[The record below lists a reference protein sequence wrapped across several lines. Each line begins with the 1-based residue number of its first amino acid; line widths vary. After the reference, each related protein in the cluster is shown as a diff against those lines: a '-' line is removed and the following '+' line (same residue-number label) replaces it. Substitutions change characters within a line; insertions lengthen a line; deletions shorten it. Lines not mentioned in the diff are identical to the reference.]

1 MSTETLEHPT
11 SIQGGAHA
19 SGITREDVLQATQ
32 AVTSRFGD
40 EYFAKLDKEEGF
52 PHEYIKALMD
62 AKLHTVMI
70 PEQYGG
76 MGLGL
81 QHACTIVEEMHRS
94 GGVGSMIHGQMFM
107 MGILARHGT
116 DEQKRKILEEVC
128 AGKVRLQS
136 FSLTE
141 PNAGTDT
148 SKLQTKAVKEGNEW
162 VITGQKLWTS
172 RFDYTD
178 AFMVFARTSP
188 PKDPAK
194 AYQGISAFL
203 VDKRN
208 VDPKQ
213 YSSRKIDVMFNHH
226 TFEVFYD
233 NMRVPET
240 SLIGE
245 EGKGFKYLLDGLNA
259 ERIII
264 ASEAI
269 GDGRWFVEKAVN
281 YAKERVLFGKPIGA
295 NQGVQFPIALGY
307 AHLEAADALRWKA
320 AEKFD
325 RNEHCGGE
333 ANIAKMLASDAS
345 WELANVCMQT
355 HGGFGLAKEYHIER
369 RFRDTRVFQIAP
381 VSPNMVLNY
390 VSQHVLGLPR
400 SY

>member
-1 MSTETLEHPT
+1 MTANDQGTSAKVTL
-11 SIQGGAHA
+11 A
-19 SGITREDVLQATQ
+19 DVLQATQ

-40 EYFAKLDKEEGF
+40 EYFGKLDKEEGY
-52 PHEYIKALMD
+52 PHDYIKALMD
-62 AKLHTVMI
+62 ASLHTVMI
-70 PEQYGG
+70 PAEYGG
-76 MGLGL
+76 MGLGVRE
-81 QHACTIVEEMHRS
+81 AAVIVEEMHRS

-116 DEQKRKILEEVC
+116 HEQKRKILEEVV
-128 AGKVRLQS
+128 AGRVRLQS

-148 SKLQTKAVKEGNEW
+148 SKMTTKAVKEGNEW

-188 PKDPAK
+188 PKDSAK

-203 VDKRN
+203 VDKRQ

-213 YSSRKIDVMFNHH
+213 YTSRKIDCMFNHH
-226 TFEVFYD
+226 TYEVFYD
-233 NMRVPET
+233 GMRVPET

-245 EGKGFKYLLDGLNA
+245 EGKGFKYLMDGLNA

-281 YAKERVLFGKPIGA
+281 YAKERVLFGRPIGA
-295 NQGVQFPIALGY
+295 NQGVAFPIALGY

-325 RNEHCGGE
+325 RNEPCGGE

-355 HGGFGLAKEYHIER
+355 HGGMGLAREYHIER

-381 VSPNMVLNY
+381 ISPNMILNY

>member
-1 MSTETLEHPT
+1 MNFPSHTHPSGVTL
-11 SIQGGAHA
+11 Q
-19 SGITREDVLQATQ
+19 DVLQATQ
-32 AVTSRFGD
+32 AVTKNYGD
-40 EYFAKLDKEEGF
+40 EYFAKLDKEEAF
-52 PHEYIKALMD
+52 PHDYIKALMD

-70 PEQYGG
+70 PTEYGG

-81 QHACTIVEEMHRS
+81 QEACVIVEEMHRS
-94 GGVGSMIHGQMFM
+94 GGSGSMIHGQMFM
-107 MGILARHGT
+107 MGILSRYGT
-116 DEQKRKILEEVC
+116 DEQKRAILEEVC
-128 AGKVRLQS
+128 AGRVRLQS

-141 PNAGTDT
+141 PDAGTDT
-148 SKLQTKAVKEGNEW
+148 SKLKTRAKKEGNEW

-172 RFDYTD
+172 RFDHTD
-178 AFMVFARTSP
+178 AFMVFARTSE
-188 PKDPAK
+188 PKDPTK

-203 VDKRN
+203 VDKRK

-226 TFEVFYD
+226 TYEVFYD
-233 NMRVPET
+233 GMRVPET

-281 YAKERVLFGKPIGA
+281 YAKQRVLFGKPIGA

-307 AHLEAADALRWKA
+307 AHLEAADALRWQA
-320 AEKFD
+320 AAKFD
-325 RNEHCGGE
+325 RNEPCGGE
-333 ANIAKMLASDAS
+333 ANICKMLAADAS

-369 RFRDTRVFQIAP
+369 RFRDTRIFQIAP
-381 VSPNMVLNY
+381 ISPNMVLNY

>member
-1 MSTETLEHPT
+1 MTTQTQESATEPRV
-11 SIQGGAHA
+11 
-19 SGITREDVLQATQ
+19 TRAEILQATQ

-40 EYFAKLDKEEGF
+40 EYFAKLDKEEAY

-70 PEQYGG
+70 PEAYGG
-76 MGLGL
+76 MGLGV
-81 QHACTIVEEMHRS
+81 QEACVIVEEMHRS
-94 GGVGSMIHGQMFM
+94 GGVGSVIHGQMFM
-107 MGILARHGT
+107 MGILARYGT

-128 AGKVRLQS
+128 AGRVRLQS

-148 SKLQTKAVKEGNEW
+148 AKLQTKARKEGNEW
-162 VITGQKLWTS
+162 VIKGQKLWTS
-172 RFDYTD
+172 RFDHTD

-194 AYQGISAFL
+194 PHQGISAFL
-203 VDKRN
+203 VDKRD

-233 NMRVPET
+233 DMRVPENA
-240 SLIGE
+240 LIGD
-245 EGKGFKYLLDGLNA
+245 EGKGFRYLLDGLNA

-269 GDGRWFVEKAVN
+269 GDGRWFVDKAVQ
-281 YAKERVLFGKPIGA
+281 YANERVLFGKPIGA
-295 NQGVQFPIALGY
+295 NQGVQFPIALGF

-320 AEKFD
+320 AELFD
-325 RNEHCGGE
+325 RQEPCGSE
-333 ANIAKMLASDAS
+333 ANICKMLASDAS

-355 HGGFGLAKEYHIER
+355 HGGFGLAREYHVER

-381 VSPNMVLNY
+381 ISPNMVLNY

>member
-1 MSTETLEHPT
+1 MTIDETTANPARVSRAE
-11 SIQGGAHA
+11 
-19 SGITREDVLQATQ
+19 VLQAAQ

-40 EYFAKLDKEEGF
+40 DYFHMMDKEEAY
-52 PHEYIKALMD
+52 PHDYVKALMD

-70 PEQYGG
+70 PEEYGG

-81 QHACTIVEEMHRS
+81 QEACVIVEEMHRS

-116 DEQKRKILEEVC
+116 DEQKRAILEEVC
-128 AGKVRLQS
+128 AGRVRLQS

-141 PNAGTDT
+141 PDAGTDT
-148 SKLQTKAVKEGNEW
+148 ARLKTKAVKEGGEW

-178 AFMVFARTSP
+178 AFMVFARTSA

-194 AYQGISAFL
+194 PHQGISAFL
-203 VDKRN
+203 VDKRK

-213 YSSRKIDVMFNHH
+213 YTSRKIDVMFNHH
-226 TFEVFYD
+226 TYEVFYD
-233 NMRVPET
+233 GMRVPET
-240 SLIGE
+240 SLLGE

-281 YAKERVLFGKPIGA
+281 YAKERVLFGRPIGA

-325 RNEHCGGE
+325 RHEPCGGD

-355 HGGFGLAKEYHIER
+355 HGGFGLAKEYHVER

-381 VSPNMVLNY
+381 ISPNMVLNY

>member
-1 MSTETLEHPT
+1 MNTQDQTSSERVTL
-11 SIQGGAHA
+11 A
-19 SGITREDVLQATQ
+19 DVLQATQ

-40 EYFAKLDKEEGF
+40 EYFAKLDKEEAY
-52 PHEYIKALMD
+52 PHDYVKALMD
-62 AKLHTVMI
+62 ASLHTVMI
-70 PEQYGG
+70 PAEYGG
-76 MGLGL
+76 MGLGVRE
-81 QHACTIVEEMHRS
+81 AAVIVEEMHRS

-116 DEQKRKILEEVC
+116 HEQKRKILEEVV
-128 AGKVRLQS
+128 AGRVRLQS

-148 SKLQTKAVKEGNEW
+148 SAMTTKGVKEGNEW

-172 RFDYTD
+172 RFDHTD

-203 VDKRN
+203 VDKRQ

-213 YSSRKIDVMFNHH
+213 YTSRKIDVMFNHH
-226 TFEVFYD
+226 TYEVFYD
-233 NMRVPET
+233 GMRIPES

-245 EGKGFKYLLDGLNA
+245 EGKGFKYLMDGLNA

-281 YAKERVLFGKPIGA
+281 YAKERVLFGRPIGA

-325 RNEHCGGE
+325 RNEPCGGD

-355 HGGFGLAKEYHIER
+355 HGGFGLAREYHIER

-381 VSPNMVLNY
+381 ISPNMILNY

>member
-1 MSTETLEHPT
+1 MTNQTNNASEKVTLD
-11 SIQGGAHA
+11 
-19 SGITREDVLQATQ
+19 DVLVATQ
-32 AVTSRFGD
+32 AVTKRFGD
-40 EYFAKLDKEEGF
+40 DYFTKLDKVEGY
-52 PHEYIKALMD
+52 PHDYIKALMD
-62 AKLHTVMI
+62 AGLHTVMI
-70 PEQYGG
+70 PAEYGG

-81 QHACTIVEEMHRS
+81 REACVIVEEMHRS
-94 GGVGSMIHGQMFM
+94 GGIGSMIHGQMFM
-107 MGILARHGT
+107 MGILARHGS
-116 DEQKRKILEEVC
+116 DDQKRKILEEVV
-128 AGKVRLQS
+128 AGRVRLQS

-148 SKLQTKAVKEGNEW
+148 SKMTTKATKEGNEW
-162 VITGQKLWTS
+162 VIRGQKLWTS
-172 RFDYTD
+172 RFDHTD

-203 VDKRN
+203 VDKRQ

-213 YSSRKIDVMFNHH
+213 YTSRKIDVMFNHH
-226 TFEVFYD
+226 TYEVFYD
-233 NMRVPET
+233 NMRVPEN

-325 RNEHCGGE
+325 RNEACGGE
-333 ANIAKMLASDAS
+333 ANIAKMLAADAS

-355 HGGFGLAKEYHIER
+355 HGGMGLAREYHIER
-369 RFRDTRVFQIAP
+369 KFRDTRVFQIAP
-381 VSPNMVLNY
+381 ISPNMVLNY

>member
-1 MSTETLEHPT
+1 MTIDETTANPARVSRAE
-11 SIQGGAHA
+11 
-19 SGITREDVLQATQ
+19 VLQAAQ

-40 EYFAKLDKEEGF
+40 DYFHMMDKEEAY
-52 PHEYIKALMD
+52 PHDYVKALMD

-70 PEQYGG
+70 PGEYGG

-81 QHACTIVEEMHRS
+81 QEACVIVEEMHRS

-116 DEQKRKILEEVC
+116 DEQKRAILEEVC
-128 AGKVRLQS
+128 AGRVRLQS

-141 PNAGTDT
+141 PDAGTDT
-148 SKLQTKAVKEGNEW
+148 ARLKTKAVKEGGEW

-178 AFMVFARTSP
+178 AFMVFARTSA

-194 AYQGISAFL
+194 PHQGISAFL
-203 VDKRN
+203 VDKRK

-213 YSSRKIDVMFNHH
+213 YTSRKIDVMFNHH
-226 TFEVFYD
+226 TYEVFYD

-325 RNEHCGGE
+325 RHEPCGGD

-381 VSPNMVLNY
+381 ISPNMVLNY

>member
-1 MSTETLEHPT
+1 MTANDQGASAKVTL
-11 SIQGGAHA
+11 A
-19 SGITREDVLQATQ
+19 DVLQATQ

-40 EYFAKLDKEEGF
+40 EYFGKLDREEGY
-52 PHEYIKALMD
+52 PHDYIKALMD
-62 AKLHTVMI
+62 ASLHTVMI
-70 PEQYGG
+70 PAEYGG
-76 MGLGL
+76 MGLGVRE
-81 QHACTIVEEMHRS
+81 AAVIVEEMHRS

-116 DEQKRKILEEVC
+116 HEQKRRILEEVV
-128 AGKVRLQS
+128 AGRVRLQS

-148 SKLQTKAVKEGNEW
+148 SKLSTKAVKEGNEW

-203 VDKRN
+203 VDKRQ

-213 YSSRKIDVMFNHH
+213 YTSRKIDCMFNHH
-226 TFEVFYD
+226 TYEVFYD
-233 NMRVPET
+233 GMRVPES

-269 GDGRWFVEKAVN
+269 GDGRWFVEKAVK
-281 YAKERVLFGKPIGA
+281 YAKERVLFGRPIGA

-325 RNEHCGGE
+325 RNEPCGGE

-355 HGGFGLAKEYHIER
+355 HGGMGLAREYHIER

-381 VSPNMVLNY
+381 ISPNMILNY

>member
-1 MSTETLEHPT
+1 MPDLSVTQENN
-11 SIQGGAHA
+11 A
-19 SGITREDVLQATQ
+19 SASVTRDDVLQATQ
-32 AVTSRFGD
+32 AVTRNFGD
-40 EYFAKLDKEEGF
+40 DYWARLDKEEGY
-52 PHEYIKALMD
+52 PHDYIKALMD

-81 QHACTIVEEMHRS
+81 REACVIVEEMHRS

-128 AGKVRLQS
+128 AGRVRLQS

-141 PNAGTDT
+141 PDAGTDT
-148 SKLQTKAVKEGNEW
+148 AKLKTKAVKEGNEW

-178 AFMVFARTSP
+178 AFMVFARTSAS
-188 PKDPAK
+188 KDPAK
-194 AYQGISAFL
+194 PHQGISAFL
-203 VDKRN
+203 VDKRQ

-233 NMRVPET
+233 GMRVPES

-325 RNEHCGGE
+325 SHEPCGGD

-355 HGGFGLAKEYHIER
+355 HGGFGLAREYHVER

-381 VSPNMVLNY
+381 ISPNMVLNY

>member
-1 MSTETLEHPT
+1 MNSQDQTDSSRVTL
-11 SIQGGAHA
+11 A
-19 SGITREDVLQATQ
+19 DVLQATQ
-32 AVTSRFGD
+32 AVTCRFGD
-40 EYFAKLDKEEGF
+40 EYFGKLDKEEAF
-52 PHEYIKALMD
+52 PHDYVKALMD
-62 AKLHTVMI
+62 AGLHTVMI
-70 PEQYGG
+70 PTEYGG
-76 MGLGL
+76 MGLGVRE
-81 QHACTIVEEMHRS
+81 ACVIVEEMHRS
-94 GGVGSMIHGQMFM
+94 GGIGSMIHGQMFM
-107 MGILARHGT
+107 MGILARHGS
-116 DEQKRKILEEVC
+116 DEQKRKILEEVV
-128 AGKVRLQS
+128 AGRVRLQS

-148 SKLQTKAVKEGNEW
+148 SAMTTKGVKEGNEW

-172 RFDYTD
+172 RFDHTD

-203 VDKRN
+203 VDKRE

-213 YSSRKIDVMFNHH
+213 YTSRKIDVMFNHH
-226 TFEVFYD
+226 TYEVFYD
-233 NMRVPET
+233 GMRIPEN

-245 EGKGFKYLLDGLNA
+245 EGKGFKYLMDGLNA

-281 YAKERVLFGKPIGA
+281 YAKERVLFGRPIGA

-325 RNEHCGGE
+325 RHEHCGGE
-333 ANIAKMLASDAS
+333 ANIAKMLAADAS

-355 HGGFGLAKEYHIER
+355 HGGFGLAREYHIER

-381 VSPNMVLNY
+381 ISPNMILNY

>member
-1 MSTETLEHPT
+1 MDRPT
-11 SIQGGAHA
+11 TAQGGAHA

-32 AVTSRFGD
+32 AVTNRFGD

-52 PHEYIKALMD
+52 PHDYIKALMD

-70 PEQYGG
+70 PEEYGG

-128 AGKVRLQS
+128 AGNVRLQS

-178 AFMVFARTSP
+178 AFMVFARASP

-295 NQGVQFPIALGY
+295 NQGVQFPIAKGY
-307 AHLEAADALRWKA
+307 ANLEAADALRWKA

-333 ANIAKMLASDAS
+333 ANFAKMLASDAS

>member
-1 MSTETLEHPT
+1 MSTASLEHST
-11 SIQGGAHA
+11 ATQNGAHP
-19 SGITREDVLQATQ
+19 SGITRADVLQATQ

-40 EYFAKLDKEEGF
+40 EYFAKLEKEEAF
-52 PHEYIKALMD
+52 PHDYVKELMD

-70 PEQYGG
+70 PEEYGG

-81 QHACTIVEEMHRS
+81 EHACTIVEEMHRS

-213 YSSRKIDVMFNHH
+213 YSSRKIEVMFNHH
-226 TFEVFYD
+226 TYEVFYD
-233 NMRVPET
+233 HMRVPET

>member
-1 MSTETLEHPT
+1 MTIDETTANPARVSRAE
-11 SIQGGAHA
+11 
-19 SGITREDVLQATQ
+19 VLQAAQ

-40 EYFAKLDKEEGF
+40 DYFHMMDKEEAY
-52 PHEYIKALMD
+52 PHDYVKALMD

-70 PEQYGG
+70 PEEYGG

-81 QHACTIVEEMHRS
+81 QEACVIVEEMHRS

-128 AGKVRLQS
+128 AGRVRLQS

-141 PNAGTDT
+141 PDAGTDT
-148 SKLQTKAVKEGNEW
+148 AEDDHQGCQGRRRVGHHGPEAVDLALRLHRRLHGVRAHQPSEGS
-162 VITGQKLWTS
+162 GQAAPGHFGLPGGQAQGGS
-172 RFDYTD
+172 EAVHQPQDRRDVQPSHVRSLLRRH
-178 AFMVFARTSP
+178 AGARR
-188 PKDPAK
+188 A
-194 AYQGISAFL
+194 L
-203 VDKRN
+203 C
-208 VDPKQ
+208 
-213 YSSRKIDVMFNHH
+213 M
-226 TFEVFYD
+226 
-233 NMRVPET
+233 
-240 SLIGE
+240 GE

-325 RNEHCGGE
+325 RHEPCGGD

-381 VSPNMVLNY
+381 ISPNMVLNY

>member
-1 MSTETLEHPT
+1 MSHHEPTAYAPGVTLAE
-11 SIQGGAHA
+11 
-19 SGITREDVLQATQ
+19 VLQATQ
-32 AVTSRFGD
+32 AVTNRFGD
-40 EYFAKLDKEEGF
+40 EYFGKLDREEAF
-52 PHEYIKALMD
+52 PHDSIKALMD

-70 PEQYGG
+70 PEHYGG
-76 MGLGL
+76 MGLGVTE
-81 QHACTIVEEMHRS
+81 ACVIVEEMHRS

-116 DEQKRKILEEVC
+116 DEQKREILEEVC
-128 AGKVRLQS
+128 AGKMRLQS

-141 PNAGTDT
+141 PDAGTDT
-148 SKLQTKAVKEGNEW
+148 AKLKTKARLEGNEW
-162 VITGQKLWTS
+162 VIKGQKLWTS
-172 RFDYTD
+172 RFDYSD
-178 AFMVFARTSP
+178 AFMVFARTSE
-188 PKDPAK
+188 PKDPK
-194 AYQGISAFL
+194 KPHQGISAFL
-203 VDKRN
+203 VDKRK

-213 YSSRKIDVMFNHH
+213 YKSRKIDVMFNHH
-226 TFEVFYD
+226 TYEVFYD
-233 NMRVPET
+233 DMRVPDN

-281 YAKERVLFGKPIGA
+281 YAKERVLFGRPIGA

-320 AEKFD
+320 AAKFD
-325 RNEHCGGE
+325 RNEPCGGD

-355 HGGFGLAKEYHIER
+355 YGGFGLAREYHIER

-381 VSPNMVLNY
+381 ISPNMALNY

>member
-1 MSTETLEHPT
+1 MDRPT
-11 SIQGGAHA
+11 TAQGGAHA

-32 AVTSRFGD
+32 AVTNRFGD

-52 PHEYIKALMD
+52 PHDYIKALMD

-70 PEQYGG
+70 PEEYGG

-128 AGKVRLQS
+128 AGNVRLQS

-295 NQGVQFPIALGY
+295 NQGVQFPIAKGY
-307 AHLEAADALRWKA
+307 ANLEAADALRWKA

>member
-1 MSTETLEHPT
+1 MTTPQDT
-11 SIQGGAHA
+11 A
-19 SGITREDVLQATQ
+19 SAPRVSREEVLQATQ
-32 AVTSRFGD
+32 AVTRRFGD
-40 EYFAKLDKEEGF
+40 DYFHMMDKEEAY
-52 PHEYIKALMD
+52 PHDYVKALMD

-81 QHACTIVEEMHRS
+81 QEACVIVEEMHRS

-116 DEQKRKILEEVC
+116 DDQKRAILEEVC
-128 AGKVRLQS
+128 AGKMRLQS

-141 PNAGTDT
+141 PDAGTDT
-148 SKLQTKAVKEGNEW
+148 ARLKTKARKEGREW
-162 VITGQKLWTS
+162 VIKGQKLWTS

-178 AFMVFARTSP
+178 AFMVFARTSEP
-188 PKDPAK
+188 RDPAK
-194 AYQGISAFL
+194 PHQGISAFL
-203 VDKRN
+203 VDKRK

-213 YSSRKIDVMFNHH
+213 YTSRKIDVMFNHH
-226 TFEVFYD
+226 TYEVFYD
-233 NMRVPET
+233 DMRVPET

-269 GDGRWFVEKAVN
+269 GDGRWFVDKAVN
-281 YAKERVLFGKPIGA
+281 YAKERVLFGRPIGA

-307 AHLEAADALRWKA
+307 AHLVAADALRWKA

-325 RNEHCGGE
+325 RQEPCGGD

-381 VSPNMVLNY
+381 ISPNMVLNY

>member
-1 MSTETLEHPT
+1 
-11 SIQGGAHA
+11 
-19 SGITREDVLQATQ
+19 
-32 AVTSRFGD
+32 
-40 EYFAKLDKEEGF
+40 
-52 PHEYIKALMD
+52 MD

-70 PEQYGG
+70 PEEYGG

-81 QHACTIVEEMHRS
+81 REACVIVEEMHRS

-116 DEQKRKILEEVC
+116 DEQKRSDPR
-128 AGKVRLQS
+128 GGVRR
-136 FSLTE
+136 
-141 PNAGTDT
+141 PGAA
-148 SKLQTKAVKEGNEW
+148 AV
-162 VITGQKLWTS
+162 LLAD
-172 RFDYTD
+172 R
-178 AFMVFARTSP
+178 ARRGHRHRQAEDQGCQGRQRVGDQGP
-188 PKDPAK
+188 EALDLALRLHRRVHGVRPHQRPKDPAK
-194 AYQGISAFL
+194 PHQGISAFL
-203 VDKRN
+203 VDKRK

-213 YSSRKIDVMFNHH
+213 YTSRKIDVMFNHH
-226 TFEVFYD
+226 TYEVFYD

-281 YAKERVLFGKPIGA
+281 YAKERVLFGRPIGA

-325 RNEHCGGE
+325 RHEPCGGD

-355 HGGFGLAKEYHIER
+355 HGGFGLAREYHIER
-369 RFRDTRVFQIAP
+369 ASAIRA
-381 VSPNMVLNY
+381 S
-390 VSQHVLGLPR
+390 SR
-400 SY
+400 SRRSRPTWC

>member
-1 MSTETLEHPT
+1 MSTETN
-11 SIQGGAHA
+11 SNAH
-19 SGITREDVLQATQ
+19 SVTREDVLQATQ

-52 PHEYIKALMD
+52 PHDYIKALMD

-128 AGKVRLQS
+128 AGNVRLQS

-295 NQGVQFPIALGY
+295 NQGVQFPIAKGY
-307 AHLEAADALRWKA
+307 ANLEAADALRWKA

>member
-1 MSTETLEHPT
+1 MSTETN
-11 SIQGGAHA
+11 SNAH
-19 SGITREDVLQATQ
+19 SVTREDVLQATQ

-52 PHEYIKALMD
+52 PHDYIKALMD

-295 NQGVQFPIALGY
+295 NQGVQFPIAKGY
-307 AHLEAADALRWKA
+307 ANLEAADALRWKA

>member
-1 MSTETLEHPT
+1 MNFPSHTHPSGVTL
-11 SIQGGAHA
+11 Q
-19 SGITREDVLQATQ
+19 DVLQATQ
-32 AVTSRFGD
+32 AVTQNYGD
-40 EYFAKLDKEEGF
+40 EYFAKLDKEQAF
-52 PHEYIKALMD
+52 PHDYIKALMD

-70 PEQYGG
+70 PTEYGG

-81 QHACTIVEEMHRS
+81 QEACVIVEEMHRS
-94 GGVGSMIHGQMFM
+94 GGSGSMIHGQMFM
-107 MGILARHGT
+107 MGILSRYGT
-116 DEQKRKILEEVC
+116 DEQKRAILEEVC
-128 AGKVRLQS
+128 AGRVRLQS

-141 PNAGTDT
+141 PDAGTDT
-148 SKLQTKAVKEGNEW
+148 SKLKTRAKKEGNEW

-178 AFMVFARTSP
+178 AFMVFARTSE
-188 PKDPAK
+188 PKDPTK

-203 VDKRN
+203 VDKRK

-226 TFEVFYD
+226 TYEVFYD
-233 NMRVPET
+233 GMRVPET

-281 YAKERVLFGKPIGA
+281 YAKQRVLFGKPIGA

-307 AHLEAADALRWKA
+307 AHLEAADALRWQA
-320 AEKFD
+320 AAKFD
-325 RNEHCGGE
+325 RNEPCGGE
-333 ANIAKMLASDAS
+333 ANICKMLAADAS

-369 RFRDTRVFQIAP
+369 RFRDTRIFQIAP
-381 VSPNMVLNY
+381 ISPNMVLNY

>member
-1 MSTETLEHPT
+1 MSAIPTSTEQNSSHGVTLD
-11 SIQGGAHA
+11 
-19 SGITREDVLQATQ
+19 DVLQATQ
-32 AVTSRFGD
+32 AVTRNFGD
-40 EYFAKLDKEEGF
+40 EYFAKLDKEEAF
-52 PHEYIKALMD
+52 PHDYIKALMD

-70 PEQYGG
+70 PEEYGG

-81 QHACTIVEEMHRS
+81 REACVIVEEMHRS

-128 AGKVRLQS
+128 AGRVRLQS

-148 SKLQTKAVKEGNEW
+148 AKLQTKAWREDNEW
-162 VITGQKLWTS
+162 VIKGQKLWTS

-194 AYQGISAFL
+194 PHQGISAFL
-203 VDKRN
+203 VDKRQ

-213 YSSRKIDVMFNHH
+213 YTSRKIDVMFNHH

-325 RNEHCGGE
+325 RREPCGGD

-355 HGGFGLAKEYHIER
+355 HGGFGLAREYHIER

-381 VSPNMVLNY
+381 ISPNMVLNY

>member
-1 MSTETLEHPT
+1 MSTDNQADSSKVTM
-11 SIQGGAHA
+11 A
-19 SGITREDVLQATQ
+19 DVLQATQ

-40 EYFAKLDKEEGF
+40 EYFSKLDKEEGF
-52 PHEYIKALMD
+52 PHDYIKAMMD

-81 QHACTIVEEMHRS
+81 REACVIVEEMHRS

-116 DEQKRKILEEVC
+116 DEQKRAILEEVVE
-128 AGKVRLQS
+128 GRVRLQS

-148 SKLQTKAVKEGNEW
+148 SKMTTKAVKEGNEW
-162 VITGQKLWTS
+162 VISGQKIWTS

-178 AFMVFARTSP
+178 AFMVFARTSQ
-188 PKDPAK
+188 PKDPNK
-194 AYQGISAFL
+194 PFQGISAFL
-203 VDKRN
+203 VDKRK

-213 YSSRKIDVMFNHH
+213 YTSRKIDVMFNHH
-226 TFEVFYD
+226 TYEVFYD
-233 NMRVPET
+233 KMRVPET

-281 YAKERVLFGKPIGA
+281 YANQRVLFGRPIGQ

-320 AEKFD
+320 ADKFD
-325 RNEHCGGE
+325 RGENAGAE
-333 ANIAKMLASDAS
+333 ANICKMLASDAS

-355 HGGFGLAKEYHIER
+355 HGGFGLAREYHIER
-369 RFRDTRVFQIAP
+369 KFRDTRIFQIAP

-390 VSQHVLGLPR
+390 ISQHVLGLPR

>member
-1 MSTETLEHPT
+1 MSTDNQADSSKVTM
-11 SIQGGAHA
+11 A
-19 SGITREDVLQATQ
+19 DVLQATQ

-40 EYFAKLDKEEGF
+40 EYFSKLDKEEGF
-52 PHEYIKALMD
+52 PHDYIKAMMD

-81 QHACTIVEEMHRS
+81 REACVIVEEMHRS

-116 DEQKRKILEEVC
+116 DEQKRAILEEVVE
-128 AGKVRLQS
+128 GRVRLQS

-148 SKLQTKAVKEGNEW
+148 SKMTTKAVKEGNEW
-162 VITGQKLWTS
+162 VISGQKIWTS

-178 AFMVFARTSP
+178 AFMVFARTSQP
-188 PKDPAK
+188 TDPNK
-194 AYQGISAFL
+194 PFQGISAFL
-203 VDKRN
+203 VDKRK

-213 YSSRKIDVMFNHH
+213 YTSRKIDVMFNHH
-226 TFEVFYD
+226 TYEVFYD
-233 NMRVPET
+233 KMRVPET

-281 YAKERVLFGKPIGA
+281 YANQRVLFGRPIGQ

-320 AEKFD
+320 ADKFD
-325 RNEHCGGE
+325 RGENAGAE
-333 ANIAKMLASDAS
+333 ANICKMLASDAS

-355 HGGFGLAKEYHIER
+355 HGGFGLAREYHIER
-369 RFRDTRVFQIAP
+369 KFRDTRIFQIAP

-390 VSQHVLGLPR
+390 ISQHVLGLPR